1 MAARVPSKVSEKCTL
16 AETERGVAVVA
27 KTSATAKTNVTRN
40 ARRGG
45 EKGRRKKFPARE
57 EEEEE
62 EGATKSGVVIFFYV
76 WSFNKTFCFDSFS
89 LYWGKFV
96 KRRERKTREKRERE
110 KKKKWKS
117 RTSPSPL

>member
-45 EKGRRKKFPARE
+45 EKGRRKKCPARE

-62 EGATKSGVVIFFYV
+62 EGATKSGLVIFF
-76 WSFNKTFCFDSFS
+76 FMCGLF
-89 LYWGKFV
+89 
-96 KRRERKTREKRERE
+96 
-110 KKKKWKS
+110 
-117 RTSPSPL
+117 